1 MVNLRVIQSRQLF
14 PQVLGVEF
22 QFFHLC
28 FLWLPVYQIG
38 KFAARAMDIEKKRMG
53 GVDGGMR
60 GWEWGVR

>member
-28 FLWLPVYQIG
+28 FLWLPLYQIG
-38 KFAARAMDIEKKRMG
+38 NFAALAMAI
-53 GVDGGMR
+53 
-60 GWEWGVR
+60 